1 MRRTIVFAGGWLA
14 AVVASALLGLS
25 VIAGPTGPPLTPA
38 DITDALARG
47 TASPPPPSVRETTGP
62 SPAVTS
68 AGVRRYFT
76 SAGGTVWA
84 TCTGG
89 LVSLSAVTPSQG
101 YQIHDRDLGPATSA
115 RVSFRL
121 DVRHGHA
128 AEYELNVT
136 CAGEP
141 QGHWDVN

>member
-1 MRRTIVFAGGWLA
+1 MFAGGWLA

-25 VIAGPTGPPLTPA
+25 VIGAPADSPLTPA
-38 DITDALARG
+38 DVTDALARG
-47 TASPPPPSVRETTGP
+47 AASPPPASSAPETTGASP
-62 SPAVTS
+62 STTATG
-68 AGVRRYFT
+68 ARRYFA

-101 YQIHDRDLGPATSA
+101 YQIHDRDLGPAANA

-121 DVRHGHA
+121 DVHRGHA

-141 QGHWDVN
+141 QGQWDAN